1 MRAMRTSALFC
12 LFLLGCGG
20 GAASNPPPST
30 TSSPEAKAADTKPAE
45 PTATAP
51 TESKPAEMTPPADA
65 KPAPTAAADVSGQ
78 WCGKQV
84 SDAAS
89 CKGDDVMFADLKMSG
104 DAVTGE
110 LCEAYKKDCMA
121 LDASTFKSNT
131 LAFGYKFKQG
141 TGTGTFQLG
150 ADGVLTGELK
160 VTKGKKEA
168 TVPKKLY
175 RVK

>member
-1 MRAMRTSALFC
+1 MPAMRTSALFC

-20 GAASNPPPST
+20 GAASNPPPT
-30 TSSPEAKAADTKPAE
+30 TPSSPEEKAADTKAAE

-51 TESKPAEMTPPADA
+51 TESKPAEMTPPAGA
-65 KPAPTAAADVSGQ
+65 TPATPAADVTGQ

-89 CKGDDVMFADLKMSG
+89 CKGDEVMFADLKMSG

-121 LDASTFKSNT
+121 LEASSFKSNT

-141 TGTGTFQLG
+141 TGTGNFQLG